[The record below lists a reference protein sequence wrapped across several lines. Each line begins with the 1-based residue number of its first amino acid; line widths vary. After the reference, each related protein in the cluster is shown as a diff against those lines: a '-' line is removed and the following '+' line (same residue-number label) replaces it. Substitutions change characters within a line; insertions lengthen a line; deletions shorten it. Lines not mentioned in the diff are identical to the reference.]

1 MRISQFCTAI
11 VMVLAGGVQ
20 SIELSKADEA
30 ILSQIEAEKT
40 PESIN
45 PALLVSGLPTNMINQ
60 NQTAKKTKKSGQQQD
75 RQEECD
81 KQAIDDYV
89 AEYWKRYMAAHEI
102 RLEQMAIRRQIMQAR
117 ADFLTREEARVA
129 EEERQHKIA
138 IQDYYDYVRDQF
150 PRQQQK
156 K

>member
-11 VMVLAGGVQ
+11 VMVLAGEVGSVEI
-20 SIELSKADEA
+20 SRADEA
-30 ILSQIEAEKT
+30 ILSQIEASKT

-45 PALLVSGLPTNMINQ
+45 PALLVAGLPTNMINQ
-60 NQTAKKTKKSGQQQD
+60 NQQAKKTKKAGQTD

-89 AEYWKRYMAAHEI
+89 AEYWKRYNAAHEI

-138 IQDYYDYVRDQF
+138 IQDYYDFVRDQF
-150 PRQQQK
+150 PRQQQQK
-156 K
+156 